1 MNDIFTYFPD
11 EIKQEL
17 MKYNLTF
24 LEEIRIRNGRNIFLK
39 IDQQEIQTSYI
50 TNTEDVLKIF
60 QRICDNSVYS
70 FQNQICNRI
79 YYYKRRSQ
87 NWTYRKCSF

>member
-1 MNDIFTYFPD
+1 MNEIFTYFPD

-17 MKYNLTF
+17 MKYNLNL

-39 IDQQEIQTSYI
+39 IGQKEIQTSY
-50 TNTEDVLKIF
+50 TANTEDVLKIF

-70 FQNQICNRI
+70 YQNQICNRI
-79 YYYKRRSQ
+79 YYYKRWSQ
-87 NWTYRKCSF
+87 NWTYRKCCF